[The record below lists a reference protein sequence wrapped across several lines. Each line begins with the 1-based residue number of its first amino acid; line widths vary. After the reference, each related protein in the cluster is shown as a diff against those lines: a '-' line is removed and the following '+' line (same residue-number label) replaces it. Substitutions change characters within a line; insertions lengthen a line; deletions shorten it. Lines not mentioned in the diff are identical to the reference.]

1 MAIGVKNYR
10 ATNGMILHDSYH
22 HISKISFAYD
32 YTEELEEIDENTFR
46 SIMVKVPEQ
55 VAVVQV
61 HPDEGARR
69 NLAQAV
75 DHYIVDLTEMA
86 EFTSENIYELAYGL
100 VSRDLSRS
108 EEEYEPYDIL

>member
-32 YTEELEEIDENTFR
+32 YTEELEELDENTYKCT
-46 SIMVKVPEQ
+46 MTKAPEYI
-55 VAVVQV
+55 AVVQV
-61 HPDEGARR
+61 HTDKEARD

-75 DHYIVDLTEMA
+75 DHYVVDLTDMV
-86 EFTSENIYELAYGL
+86 EFTSENMYELAYGL